1 MVSLLQ
7 GEGRTVRVLKPKLE
21 LERVI
26 EARCLRHA
34 KRLGWTSRKMNG
46 LGFRAWPDR
55 LLIPPRRSRLPVL
68 WIEFKRVGE
77 HPTPLQ
83 RKLHKDLRA
92 RGQRVHVIDNLQEF
106 VRVLARSR

>member
-1 MVSLLQ
+1 M
-7 GEGRTVRVLKPKLE
+7 RVLKSKPE

-55 LLIPPRRSRLPVL
+55 LFIPPNEIPDRVMFFV
-68 WIEFKRVGE
+68 EFKRVGE
-77 HPTPLQ
+77 RPTPLQ
-83 RKLHKDLRA
+83 RAVHTNLRA
-92 RGQRVHVIDNLQEF
+92 RGQAVFIIDSLEEF
-106 VRVLARSR
+106 EDVLARR